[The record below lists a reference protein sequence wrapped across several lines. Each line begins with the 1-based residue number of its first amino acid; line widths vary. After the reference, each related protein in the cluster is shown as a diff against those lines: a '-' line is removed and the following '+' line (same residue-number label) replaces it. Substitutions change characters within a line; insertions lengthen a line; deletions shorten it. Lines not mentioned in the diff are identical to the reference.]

1 MEVMEAAE
9 EASGSRKRERGREQS
24 AKRRRSDEKARERKV
39 ERREDEKSD
48 TEAFGQESDASEVG
62 SEMMAESLAELRRW
76 LNENDVKG
84 LSVAQMGA
92 HLAIQ
97 IQKSG
102 VSLATYMDRMLARP
116 DDEQERERQRGV
128 LPLPCLE
135 DSKEAVSQALKSGE
149 FKRLA
154 GSWNQKKGMAHGK
167 VHREMRK
174 KGLLIWHFLV
184 VTALNFLWNG
194 MKAGGKVCHRA
205 ATKAQKMAQDR
216 IWTAVRIF
224 VDDVSEV
231 KDKFVK
237 APGYEEWNEKL
248 DSVRV
253 SYQGD
258 IIPKAQSLTLDQI
271 LPGLPPEGYGG
282 VVQLSELC
290 DGAVRDLLLHPEK
303 CLLEGDELPVDVP
316 RPKVHASEEEWGKIA
331 GALYKRGLV
340 RPVEKVAKVED
351 QEVLNG
357 AFGVPKPGKLLED
370 GRDVLRLIMDFRGV
384 NSVMKIIE
392 GDVRTL
398 TGAPALQHVVMPKG
412 SLLRISA
419 DDLVSA
425 FYLFA
430 LPKAWS
436 QLMAFDMPVPWK
448 DLGFSREGSTR
459 IGACVLP
466 MGWSSAVGL
475 MQHAHRRLALRSP
488 LSGGAGLLPG
498 LEIRKDEVFP
508 ALEVDGGAAWSLY
521 LDDMTI
527 LELLEEKAAKSV
539 EGLPAAEQLRLREAY
554 SHWGIPVSKEK
565 ALARAK
571 KAEKLG
577 AVLDGEKGLLR
588 CSTKRSMDSLSLS
601 ASLMRREYPSK
612 KAVQVYAGKEVHGLQ
627 FRRPLFSTLSEIW
640 REIAKEAPTC
650 RMGSKV
656 VSEILLLG
664 CLQAMKFTDLKA
676 SLSEVVTASDA
687 CESGGGTV
695 YANKLSSRGLTE
707 VVAIEEKMDE
717 VKEDYVDLDGEQ
729 KILVFDYFAGIGGLS
744 RSLQLAGIEVHTL
757 VVIEQ
762 DADCRR
768 LHRRRW
774 PGCKLISDV
783 KTLTKDQLR
792 KMMLGVNGL
801 TGVIAGGGSP
811 CQGLSKLSVYR
822 EGLDDPR
829 SSLFYSLAENLKW
842 VQELAVEL
850 DIWSIRFGENVV
862 GDDEEVQEMSQ
873 RLNMEPIEVCAS
885 DLSWVRRPRLYWGS
899 VEIDD
904 HPSFSREGGRLAEKL
919 RFDEIPEELGHILQE
934 GWGWPGAELNPLL
947 RLPTFTRAIRRKRA
961 PPRPAGIS
969 RCSEKTLDKWKKDE
983 MMFPPYTY
991 SPEYLVREKDGEATR
1006 VVNAQEREALM
1017 GFRPGYTLALFKK
1030 APEDEREKYKQE
1042 VARMA
1047 AIGNSFHAVVMAV
1060 LLDLWL
1066 WSKKVRTDALG
1077 ARAICNKWRAEL
1089 AEAKMVALEPE
1100 EGKNEYQEQGETESE
1115 ELALLAESRRWTPS
1129 WVRPSG
1135 KALDEEMVKKWGQ
1148 QLVHHF
1154 LRRSE
1159 YRGSD
1164 VRLDLGIIYKP
1175 DVAPRTSI
1183 DPSRWSSSV
1192 ADAYPYRVPDHINVL
1207 ELRSILHALEWR
1219 ARSSVSHSQRFLHL
1233 SDSQICLAVLTKG
1246 RSSSK
1251 KLNHLLRKI
1260 CALCLTLNIY
1270 PLYAWIESRL
1280 NPADEPSRRFMKA
1293 TDGSKSS
1300 A

>member
-1 MEVMEAAE
+1 MEVMEAAKE
-9 EASGSRKRERGREQS
+9 TSRSRKGERSREQS
-24 AKRRRSDEKARERKV
+24 AKRRRSGEEARKREV
-39 ERREDEKSD
+39 ERREEEEPDA
-48 TEAFGQESDASEVG
+48 EACGQESDASEVG

-116 DDEQERERQRGV
+116 DNEQERERQRGV

-135 DSKEAVSQALKSGE
+135 DSKEAVSQALESGE

-154 GSWNQKKGMAHGK
+154 GSWSQKKGMAHGK

-340 RPVEKVAKVED
+340 RPVVKVAKVED

-430 LPKAWS
+430 LPKDWS
-436 QLMAFDMPVPWK
+436 QLMAFDMPVQWK

-527 LELLEEKAAKSV
+527 IELLEEKAAKSV
-539 EGLPAAEQLRLREAY
+539 EGLPTAEQLRLR
-554 SHWGIPVSKEK
+554 
-565 ALARAK
+565 
-571 KAEKLG
+571 

-588 CSTKRSMDSLSLS
+588 CSKKRSMDSLSLS

-640 REIAKEAPTC
+640 REIAKEPPTC

-729 KILVFDYFAGIGGLS
+729 KILVLDYFAGIGGLS
-744 RSLQLAGIEVHTL
+744 RALQLAGIEVHTL

-792 KMMLGVNGL
+792 KMMVGVSGL

-811 CQGLSKLSVYR
+811 CQGLSK
-822 EGLDDPR
+822 P
-829 SSLFYSLAENLKW
+829 
-842 VQELAVEL
+842 
-850 DIWSIRFGENVV
+850 FGI
-862 GDDEEVQEMSQ
+862 Q
-873 RLNMEPIEVCAS
+873 R
-885 DLSWVRRPRLYWGS
+885 G
-899 VEIDD
+899 
-904 HPSFSREGGRLAEKL
+904 
-919 RFDEIPEELGHILQE
+919 
-934 GWGWPGAELNPLL
+934 
-947 RLPTFTRAIRRKRA
+947 TR
-961 PPRPAGIS
+961 
-969 RCSEKTLDKWKKDE
+969 
-983 MMFPPYTY
+983 
-991 SPEYLVREKDGEATR
+991 
-1006 VVNAQEREALM
+1006 
-1017 GFRPGYTLALFKK
+1017 
-1030 APEDEREKYKQE
+1030 
-1042 VARMA
+1042 
-1047 AIGNSFHAVVMAV
+1047 
-1060 LLDLWL
+1060 
-1066 WSKKVRTDALG
+1066 
-1077 ARAICNKWRAEL
+1077 
-1089 AEAKMVALEPE
+1089 
-1100 EGKNEYQEQGETESE
+1100 
-1115 ELALLAESRRWTPS
+1115 
-1129 WVRPSG
+1129 
-1135 KALDEEMVKKWGQ
+1135 
-1148 QLVHHF
+1148 
-1154 LRRSE
+1154 
-1159 YRGSD
+1159 
-1164 VRLDLGIIYKP
+1164 
-1175 DVAPRTSI
+1175 
-1183 DPSRWSSSV
+1183 
-1192 ADAYPYRVPDHINVL
+1192 
-1207 ELRSILHALEWR
+1207 
-1219 ARSSVSHSQRFLHL
+1219 
-1233 SDSQICLAVLTKG
+1233 
-1246 RSSSK
+1246 
-1251 KLNHLLRKI
+1251 
-1260 CALCLTLNIY
+1260 
-1270 PLYAWIESRL
+1270 
-1280 NPADEPSRRFMKA
+1280 
-1293 TDGSKSS
+1293 
-1300 A
+1300 